1 MPLFFVGYDEKLFNM
16 TIHAFTIFS
25 FAFLFSGYAMFGS
38 SFFTALNN
46 GVISAII
53 SFMRTLIFEVSA
65 VLIFPYLWGVDGI
78 WLSIVGLEVMA
89 VISVIFFLLLK
100 KKQYGY

>member
-1 MPLFFVGYDEKLFNM
+1 M

-46 GVISAII
+46 AVISAII